1 MVSFRQRGKD
11 WEYRIP
17 YYDPVT
23 QKRREKSKK
32 GFRTKKEAAT
42 EAAIV
47 QAEINGDFVRK
58 DDNIT
63 ISSYIDL
70 WFEKYKLTV
79 KKSSWDSRY
88 DSIIVIK
95 KNLGSCRVKDV
106 TEKIYEGFLNKIAPE
121 YAKNTLTNIH
131 QVFNMMIREAVRD
144 SYFKE
149 NPIHAVNLPKKAKE
163 KKVEELDEDLKDM
176 KFWEKEEIKLFLQ
189 VVSRKGRPRDLAM
202 FLLLIYSGLR
212 IGEAVALTWDK
223 VDFKKSE
230 IKVRYTL
237 FREKDLKSNYELLS
251 PKTESS
257 IRNVPVPPQVIM
269 QLRILKNVQEQV
281 KNDVGELYK
290 DEDFVF
296 ADNSGMPEPAR
307 NFNYRMATYIK
318 KAGVTKI
325 TPHNLRHTYASL
337 LFAAGI
343 DLKEAQRR
351 LGHSSSKTTLD
362 VYSHVMRETK
372 IESVIQFN
380 PIANDIF

>member
-106 TEKIYEGFLNKIAPE
+106 TEKTYEGFLNKIAPE

-144 SYFKE
+144 SYFKD

-362 VYSHVMRETK
+362 AV
-372 IESVIQFN
+372 
-380 PIANDIF
+380 

>member
-1 MVSFRQRGKD
+1 MFRLIHG
-11 WEYRIP
+11 ISSP
-17 YYDPVT
+17 
-23 QKRREKSKK
+23 
-32 GFRTKKEAAT
+32 A
-42 EAAIV
+42 
-47 QAEINGDFVRK
+47 GDVVRK

-79 KKSSWDSRY
+79 KKSFWDSRY

-131 QVFNMMIREAVRD
+131 QVFNKMIREAVRD
-144 SYFKE
+144 SYFKD

-237 FREKDLKSNYELLS
+237 F
-251 PKTESS
+251 
-257 IRNVPVPPQVIM
+257 
-269 QLRILKNVQEQV
+269 
-281 KNDVGELYK
+281 
-290 DEDFVF
+290 
-296 ADNSGMPEPAR
+296 
-307 NFNYRMATYIK
+307 K

-325 TPHNLRHTYASL
+325 TPHNLRHTYASS

-343 DLKEAQRR
+343 GL
-351 LGHSSSKTTLD
+351 
-362 VYSHVMRETK
+362 
-372 IESVIQFN
+372 
-380 PIANDIF
+380 

>member
-1 MVSFRQRGKD
+1 
-11 WEYRIP
+11 
-17 YYDPVT
+17 
-23 QKRREKSKK
+23 
-32 GFRTKKEAAT
+32 
-42 EAAIV
+42 
-47 QAEINGDFVRK
+47 
-58 DDNIT
+58 
-63 ISSYIDL
+63 
-70 WFEKYKLTV
+70 
-79 KKSSWDSRY
+79 
-88 DSIIVIK
+88 
-95 KNLGSCRVKDV
+95 
-106 TEKIYEGFLNKIAPE
+106 
-121 YAKNTLTNIH
+121 
-131 QVFNMMIREAVRD
+131 MMISEAVRD

-212 IGEAVALTWDK
+212 IGETVALTWDK

-380 PIANDIF
+380 AIANDIF

>member
-32 GFRTKKEAAT
+32 GFRTKKEAAI

-47 QAEINGDFVRK
+47 QAEINGDFLRK

-106 TEKIYEGFLNKIAPE
+106 TEKIYEDFLNKIAPE
-121 YAKNTLTNIH
+121 YAKNTLTSIH
-131 QVFNMMIREAVRD
+131 QVFNMMIKEAVRD
-144 SYFKE
+144 SYFKD
-149 NPIHAVNLPKKAKE
+149 NPIHDVNLPKKAKE

-223 VDFKKSE
+223 VDFEKSE

-296 ADNSGMPEPAR
+296 TDNSGMPEPAR

-343 DLKEAQRR
+343 ELKEAQRR

-380 PIANDIF
+380 AIANDIF

>member
-32 GFRTKKEAAT
+32 GFRTKKEAAI

-144 SYFKE
+144 SYFKD
-149 NPIHAVNLPKKAKE
+149 NPIHDVNLPKKTKE

-176 KFWEKEEIKLFLQ
+176 NFWEKEEIKLFLQ

-281 KNDVGELYK
+281 KSDVGELYK
-290 DEDFVF
+290 DEGFVF
-296 ADNSGMPEPAR
+296 ADNSGIPEPAR

-380 PIANDIF
+380 AIANDIF